1 MDSLTNRTFLNIVF
15 NSSLD
20 VSIRTSQIIRIYWIQ
35 NEFILTHIFMN
46 QVLYDSFKN
55 SSKVVS
61 YVMKQIHNTI
71 NIDVKM
77 FYNKITTDIMEVD
90 DGEYTD
96 NHDIKRI
103 ILLNL
108 LLLCA

>member
-1 MDSLTNRTFLNIVF
+1 
-15 NSSLD
+15 
-20 VSIRTSQIIRIYWIQ
+20 
-35 NEFILTHIFMN
+35 MN

-103 ILLNL
+103 ILLNIF
-108 LLLCA
+108 LLCA

>member
-1 MDSLTNRTFLNIVF
+1 MDSLTDRSFLNIVF
-15 NSSLD
+15 NLH
-20 VSIRTSQIIRIYWIQ
+20 IIRIYWIK
-35 NEFILTHIFMN
+35 NVFFLTHDILDNSM
-46 QVLYDSFKN
+46 VLYDSFKN

-103 ILLNL
+103 ILLNIF
-108 LLLCA
+108 LLCA

>member
-1 MDSLTNRTFLNIVF
+1 
-15 NSSLD
+15 
-20 VSIRTSQIIRIYWIQ
+20 
-35 NEFILTHIFMN
+35 MN

-77 FYNKITTDIMEVD
+77 FYNKITTDMMEVD
-90 DGEYTD
+90 DGDYTA
-96 NHDIKRI
+96 NQDIKRL

-108 LLLCA
+108 FLLCA